1 MNPMKETG
9 REYVYSSFGINGSCK
24 SDGWHG
30 DIEAV
35 LAEFE
40 TSSQSK
46 GSSKNTCEKS
56 R

>member
-1 MNPMKETG
+1 MNPLKETG
-9 REYVYSSFGINGSCK
+9 RDYVYGNFGINGSSK

-30 DIEAV
+30 DLEAI

-40 TSSQSK
+40 TSAEGSGQSK
-46 GSSKNTCEKS
+46 TSCEKS